1 MKSNFNLY
9 NGKTVLVTG
18 HTGFK
23 GSWLCLILRHL
34 GAKVVGYS
42 LLPDTEEN
50 LFSILNLSEKM
61 SSVIA
66 DIRDK
71 QSLNETF
78 HKYQPEIVFHLAA
91 QPLVRKSYLQPYYT
105 YDVNVNGTLNVLD
118 SIQKTSSV
126 RSFINVTT
134 DKVYKNEEL
143 NIPFEEN
150 YALDGFDP
158 YSNSKS
164 CSDLITQ
171 CYKRCFF
178 DKNNVAVSS
187 VRAGNVIGGGDFAED
202 RIIPDCIRAARKNEI
217 IEVRNPNSIRPYQH
231 VLEPLFAY
239 LSLAIEQEKDPLLS
253 DCYNIGPRMEDC
265 ISTKRLVEIFCDCW
279 GNHINWKANIEPN
292 SPHEANFLKLNCR
305 KLNKAIDWTPQLNIT
320 QAVSMVC
327 EWSKAYLEHEN
338 LEKIMISQIDQ
349 YIALIFNRNN

>member
-143 NIPFEEN
+143 RWYLIVIVSAILLIGWNIRGVYDTFGK
-150 YALDGFDP
+150 ALQQSAFQVASIITTTGFATANFNDWP
-158 YSNSKS
+158 EVSRTL
-164 CSDLITQ
+164 LIMLMFVGASAAST
-171 CYKRCFF
+171 
-178 DKNNVAVSS
+178 
-187 VRAGNVIGGGDFAED
+187 GGGRLLQLHSAHASRWKVRLTDPEY
-202 RIIPDCIRAARKNEI
+202 RIFYS
-217 IEVRNPNSIRPYQH
+217 VHS
-231 VLEPLFAY
+231 
-239 LSLAIEQEKDPLLS
+239 
-253 DCYNIGPRMEDC
+253 
-265 ISTKRLVEIFCDCW
+265 
-279 GNHINWKANIEPN
+279 
-292 SPHEANFLKLNCR
+292 
-305 KLNKAIDWTPQLNIT
+305 
-320 QAVSMVC
+320 
-327 EWSKAYLEHEN
+327 
-338 LEKIMISQIDQ
+338 
-349 YIALIFNRNN
+349 